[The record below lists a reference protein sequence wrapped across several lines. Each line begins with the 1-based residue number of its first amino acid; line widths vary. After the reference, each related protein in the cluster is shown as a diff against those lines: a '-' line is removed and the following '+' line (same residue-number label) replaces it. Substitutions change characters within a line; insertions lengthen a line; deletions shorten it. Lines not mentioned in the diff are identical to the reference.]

1 MYIKISKTRNV
12 KCPLRANPSDAG
24 MDFFIPE
31 DFNNG
36 KPFELMSNKNVLIP
50 AGIKVEVPFGYA
62 LIFMNKSGIA
72 AKKELIIGAQVIDC
86 GYSGEVHIDIHNVGL
101 ESKWLNPGDKI
112 TQAILFPIVKPQIIE
127 VQEEE
132 LYTAIA
138 IASNRGGGGFGST
151 GTK

>member
-12 KCPLRANPSDAG
+12 KSPLRANPSDAG
-24 MDFFIPE
+24 MDLFIPE

-36 KPFELMSNKNVLIP
+36 KPFELMSGKNVLIP

-86 GYSGEVHIDIHNVGL
+86 GYSGEVHIDLHNVGI
-101 ESKWLNPGDKI
+101 ESRWINPGDKI
-112 TQAILFPIVKPQIIE
+112 TQAILFPIVKPQILE
-127 VQEEE
+127 VTEEE
-132 LYTAIA
+132 LYRDIA
-138 IASNRGGGGFGST
+138 IASNRGAGGFGST